1 MKRTDYIYSALLGLL
16 LVFASCDKDAVD
28 TPDVGENVPI
38 TLSAPSL
45 PVSVDIETKV
55 SSASGDMQTRVET
68 INGRSI
74 GVVAVNTDETTL
86 LENVDWVDNYYLDHV
101 RASGTNTTLNV
112 DENEVAFATTRWWPF
127 HPTEYLAFVAY
138 SPYFGP
144 DGDSRVERV
153 NTSNT
158 LKVSAGTAN
167 AFPDFVYTEPVG
179 PWNKETA
186 KTSLP
191 DKAVSLG
198 EFQHAM
204 AKLDIEVI
212 LVDKDGDPIP
222 QAQFPDPNRL
232 RITQLG
238 VSTEVKHG
246 EFNLL
251 QTTSP
256 KEWTALETG
265 GTEQTVL
272 THISTSTTLT
282 HNLPLYTGCILL
294 PGTEDKSYVNI
305 TVRELHP
312 TSNTAITTVNR
323 KAKISEFE
331 VSPGVGAALEMGKI
345 TKLTIK
351 VKYVSIPTPPD
362 PDNPNIEL
370 ILQGQLVEWD
380 YKGESTVTIE

>member
-1 MKRTDYIYSALLGLL
+1 MKRTDYIYSTLLGLL
-16 LVFASCDKDAVD
+16 LVFASCDKEAVD

-45 PVSVDIETKV
+45 PVSVDIETKAT
-55 SSASGDMQTRVET
+55 SAPRGIQTRAET

-74 GVVAVNTDETTL
+74 GVVAVNSNATTL
-86 LENVDWVDNYYLDHV
+86 LENVNWVDNYYLDHV
-101 RASGTNTTLNV
+101 RANGTNTPLNG
-112 DENEVAFATTRWWPF
+112 EEEVKFAATQWWPF
-127 HPTEYLAFVAY
+127 NPNEYLAFVAY
-138 SPYFGP
+138 SPYTN
-144 DGDSRVERV
+144 DSRVEREDA
-153 NTSNT
+153 SNT
-158 LKVSAGTAN
+158 LKVSASATN
-167 AFPDFVYTEPVG
+167 SFPDFVYTEPVG
-179 PWNKETA
+179 SWNKETA
-186 KTSLP
+186 KTAP
-191 DKAVSLG
+191 GKAVSLG

-222 QAQFPDPNRL
+222 QAQFPNPNRL

-265 GTEQTVL
+265 GTEQTVR
-272 THISTSTTLT
+272 THISSSTTLT

-312 TSNTAITTVNR
+312 TSSTEITTVNR